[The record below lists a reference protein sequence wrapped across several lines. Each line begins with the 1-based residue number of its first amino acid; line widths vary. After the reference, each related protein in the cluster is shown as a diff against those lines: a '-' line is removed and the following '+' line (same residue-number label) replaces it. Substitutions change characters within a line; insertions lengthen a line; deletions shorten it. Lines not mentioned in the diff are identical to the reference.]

1 MADPWDALAR
11 ELDLW
16 AQAGQTATF
25 WWRDDDAGP
34 DDGRL
39 GALLAL
45 RRELAVPL
53 ALAVVPSWLADSS
66 AALLRADP
74 GSSVLQHGFAHANR
88 AGPERR
94 KCELVAASPPDDLED
109 CLSKGQSLLAHAF
122 GARFHAVMVPP
133 WNRID
138 APVARRLC
146 ARGFT
151 GLSTLGPRPCRVGD
165 GLVLANV
172 HVDIVD
178 WKAGGG
184 FAGET
189 KVLGAACT
197 HLAQRRSGAVDAA
210 EATGLMT
217 HHRVHDTDCDTFVA
231 RFVQATRDHPGAR
244 WLDAATVFGTSA

>member
-1 MADPWDALAR
+1 MADWDDLGR

-16 AQAGQTATF
+16 HRAGRTATF

-39 GALLAL
+39 AGLLDL
-45 RRELAVPL
+45 RRSVAVPL
-53 ALAVVPSWLADSS
+53 ALAVVPAWLEEAS

-74 GSSVLQHGFAHANR
+74 GSSVLQHGHAHANR

-94 KCELVAASPPDDLED
+94 KCELVAAPEPDDLED

-138 APVARRLC
+138 APVARRLH
-146 ARGFT
+146 ARAFT
-151 GLSTLGPRPCRVGD
+151 GLSTLGPRPSRSRD

-172 HVDIVD
+172 HIDIVG
-178 WKAGGG
+178 WKSGGG
-184 FAGET
+184 FAGEAP
-189 KVLGAACT
+189 VLAAACD
-197 HLAQRRSGAVDAA
+197 HLAQRRSGTVDAD
-210 EATGLMT
+210 EPTGLMT
-217 HHRVHDTDCDTFVA
+217 HHRVHDGACDAFVA
-231 RFVQATRDHPGAR
+231 RFVAATRDHPAAR
-244 WLDAATVFGTSA
+244 WLDAAAVFGAAP